1 MTRKLDPAWVA
12 LLGAGLLLVLAIL
25 WLLGGRTPPA
35 RTDAR
40 VAMAEAAIQQL
51 AARPVVEP
59 VALEAA
65 LTRLAAAEATIRL
78 LSDRPAGDPVAL
90 AALERQVMANRTAGE
105 AALQER
111 IAALETALGQRITE
125 AAAAVEAAGTA
136 RLDQRA
142 AALDAAVTGRMADA
156 TARREAA
163 EQALIARVAHLD
175 QARLAGEASLGQ
187 RVTNLETGLLQRLA
201 ALEALVAQRVA
212 AIEALAAQRLAP
224 VEQAL
229 QRLSAAEARTERL
242 AAIDA
247 LRALLDAG
255 QPLAPALARLG
266 QPAPPALARFATS
279 PPPTEPALRL
289 GFEEALRQAR
299 AAAQEG
305 TLPRLNSLL
314 TIRRGEEVVWGDATE
329 ANVERARRALEAG
342 DVEGALGHLGRL
354 PEPLRQG
361 MRAWLEEAQALAQAR
376 FALRALAGG

>member
-1 MTRKLDPAWVA
+1 MTRKLDPAWMA
-12 LLGAGLLLVLAIL
+12 LLGAVLLLVLAIF
-25 WLLGGRTPPA
+25 WLLGGRAPPA

-40 VAMAEAAIQQL
+40 VAAAEAAIQQV
-51 AARPVVEP
+51 AARPAVEP
-59 VALEAA
+59 AALEGA

-78 LSDRPAGDPVAL
+78 LSGRPAGDPAAL
-90 AALERQVMANRTAGE
+90 AALERQVVANRASGE

-111 IAALETALGQRITE
+111 LAALEGALT
-125 AAAAVEAAGTA
+125 T
-136 RLDQRA
+136 
-142 AALDAAVTGRMADA
+142 RMADA
-156 TARREAA
+156 TTRREAA
-163 EQALIARVAHLD
+163 EQALGVRLGQLD
-175 QARLAGEASLGQ
+175 QSRLAGEASLGQ
-187 RVTNLETGLLQRLA
+187 RVTNLETSLLQRLA

-212 AIEALAAQRLAP
+212 AVEALAAQRLAP
-224 VEQAL
+224 IEQAM

-242 AAIDA
+242 AGIDG

-266 QPAPPALARFATS
+266 QAPPPALARFATTA
-279 PPPTEPALRL
+279 PPTEPALRL

-299 AAAQEG
+299 AVAQEG
-305 TLPRLNSLL
+305 PLPRLNSLL
-314 TIRRGEEVVWGDATE
+314 TIRRGEDVVWGDATE
-329 ANVERARRALEAG
+329 TNVERARRALEAG